1 MNPGGIMCRLQATRR
16 VQIILLETTARRD
29 DAMIHNGDN
38 VQAGSKIQK
47 RQKWVM
53 GGGEHDGVK
62 MDLPEM
68 AGR

>member
-1 MNPGGIMCRLQATRR
+1 
-16 VQIILLETTARRD
+16 
-29 DAMIHNGDN
+29 MIHNGDN

-47 RQKWVM
+47 RQKGVM